1 MAKRSKVRRRKDK
14 KIFAR
19 AADKTKKINITPH
32 VSRGGICL

>member
-1 MAKRSKVRRRKDK
+1 MAKRNKVHRRKDK
-14 KIFAR
+14 KIFAK